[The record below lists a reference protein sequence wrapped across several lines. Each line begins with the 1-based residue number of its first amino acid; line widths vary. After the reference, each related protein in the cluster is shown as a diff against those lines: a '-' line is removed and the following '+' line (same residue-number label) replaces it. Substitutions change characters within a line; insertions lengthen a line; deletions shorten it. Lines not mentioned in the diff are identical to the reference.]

1 MRERRGED
9 GLLNA
14 RPVPESK
21 ALFYMYLCGG
31 QIAADDERT
40 VSGQQENGKRL
51 KQKRVGGSAV
61 LRALPFSFF
70 PFPFSHATR

>member
-14 RPVPESK
+14 RPVPASK

-40 VSGQQENGKRL
+40 VSGQQENGKR
-51 KQKRVGGSAV
+51 KKENG
-61 LRALPFSFF
+61 
-70 PFPFSHATR
+70 